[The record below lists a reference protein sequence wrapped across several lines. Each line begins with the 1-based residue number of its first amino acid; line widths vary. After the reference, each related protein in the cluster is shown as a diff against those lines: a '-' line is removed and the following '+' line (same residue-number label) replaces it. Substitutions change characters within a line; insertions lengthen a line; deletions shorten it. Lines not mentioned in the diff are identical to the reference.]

1 MGKLKE
7 LLNLSIGQTAGLSSA
22 IGRSQKSQQL
32 ARVPGEPQPEPT
44 ADSDLDSDDERE
56 RERRKARK
64 VRRKEREQRKKSQ
77 QEDQIRSRSGR
88 PRSPVPYTIQSLSTH
103 RCPLLPLP
111 SSLSLFLLPSPL
123 CFAGRL

>member
-22 IGRSQKSQQL
+22 IGRSQKTQQL
-32 ARVPGEPQPEPT
+32 ARVPGEPVPEPS

-77 QEDQIRSRSGR
+77 QEDQLRSRS
-88 PRSPVPYTIQSLSTH
+88 RSPVLSTIQSLSTH
-103 RCPLLPLP
+103 RCPLFPPPSFLCLP
-111 SSLSLFLLPSPL
+111 FPL